1 MMREVIDE
9 ARQTMD
15 EMPAFVAA
23 FLLLV
28 AMCVGV
34 RCAVFYEADGE
45 QLRLT
50 TEGVDAEAMSEND
63 AISRMRAHAE
73 CSAKVPGFTVI
84 VGVRQYNMELS
95 VPVPSVRALFENAR
109 ISMLSA
115 FPVEVNGRV

>member
-1 MMREVIDE
+1 MIREVIEE
-9 ARQTMD
+9 ARQIMD

-45 QLRLT
+45 QLRLV
-50 TEGVDAEAMSEND
+50 TEGVNAEAMSEND

-73 CSAKVPGFTVI
+73 CSVKVPGFTVI
-84 VGVRQYNMELS
+84 VGVRQYNVELS

-109 ISMLSA
+109 INRLRV
-115 FPVEVNGRV
+115 FPAEVNERA

>member
-1 MMREVIDE
+1 MKRD
-9 ARQTMD
+9 RLCD

-45 QLRLT
+45 QLRLI
-50 TEGVDAEAMSEND
+50 TEGVNAEAMSEND

-73 CSAKVPGFTVI
+73 CSVKVPGFTVI

-95 VPVPSVRALFENAR
+95 VRFRACVRYSRTHGSACCV
-109 ISMLSA
+109 LS
-115 FPVEVNGRV
+115 R